1 MYFITFIYLKSYI
14 CISFDESY
22 VFTLNGVVKMEKYL
36 PKYLDEELEDILGYM
51 GVVLIVGPKGV
62 VKRQLQSNVLIVLLN
77 CMIQL
82 ILKII

>member
-1 MYFITFIYLKSYI
+1 
-14 CISFDESY
+14 
-22 VFTLNGVVKMEKYL
+22 MEKYL

>member
-1 MYFITFIYLKSYI
+1 M
-14 CISFDESY
+14 
-22 VFTLNGVVKMEKYL
+22 NGVVKMEKYL